1 MLTLYVPHLVFI
13 DRKGVIRAQYPGSDK
28 FYENEE
34 ANIRKEIEALLKES
48 AAAPAKPAAQKG
60 TKKAA

>member
-1 MLTLYVPHLVFI
+1 MVFI

-34 ANIRKEIEALLKES
+34 ANMRKEIEALLKEPGG
-48 AAAPAKPAAQKG
+48 APAKPAGKKA
-60 TKKAA
+60 TKKTT